1 MAALKLPLPHRGRGC
16 LKGEARWGVRVLPTL
31 RPAATPLAPAFSRER
46 GGEVSASDNT
56 ATAQGC
62 GAITQIAF
70 GSSIRNTMLSLT

>member
-1 MAALKLPLPHRGRGC
+1 
-16 LKGEARWGVRVLPTL
+16 VLPTL